1 MQFNQDSETIRALA
15 GRVELLL
22 LDVDGVLTDGRL
34 YFSNSGEEMKAFS
47 TLDGHGVK
55 MLQKSGVRVGIITGR
70 QSRLVQLRAAEMGV
84 DLVLQ
89 GREDKLDAFNEV
101 LTETGLQHA
110 QVAYAGD
117 DFPDLP
123 VLLAA
128 GLSFSVAGGHH
139 DVRSRVHAVTDSH
152 GGRGAVREI
161 TDFLLQA
168 KGLYEN
174 LIPGSL
180 E

>member
-1 MQFNQDSETIRALA
+1 MKFNRDSEKISTRA
-15 GRVELLL
+15 REVELLL
-22 LDVDGVLTDGRL
+22 LDVDGVLTDGLL

-70 QSRLVQLRAAEMGV
+70 RSVLLERRAAEMGV
-84 DLVLQ
+84 ELVLQ
-89 GREDKLDAFNEV
+89 GREDKLDAFDEI
-101 LTETGLQHA
+101 LAETDLRRA

-128 GLSFSVAGGHH
+128 GVSFSVPGGHP
-139 DVRSRVHAVTDSH
+139 DVRSRVDAVTDKP

-161 TDFLLQA
+161 TDYLLQA
-168 KGLYEN
+168 KGLYDE
-174 LIPGSL
+174 LIPAS
-180 E
+180 